1 MTDKNGY
8 VALKRFVL
16 NELTCH
22 LSDSLTYH
30 GVHHTKDVMDVCKK
44 YIKRLKIEENDAK
57 LLLTGALIHDIG
69 FLYTYR
75 DHEEKGAEIAC
86 QFLPQYGYSTKE
98 IEVISGLVIAT
109 KVPQKPQTVLEQI
122 LCDADL
128 DYLGRADFEPISE
141 TLFQELQNMNLVH
154 ERLLWD
160 NIQIKFLEG
169 HFYHTDFAKK
179 YRQPNKAA
187 RLAEI
192 KERVEK
198 GSY

>member
-8 VALKRFVL
+8 MALKRFVI
-16 NELTCH
+16 NELTYH
-22 LSDSLTYH
+22 LSSSLTYH
-30 GVHHTKDVMDVCKK
+30 GVHHTKDVIDVCKK

-69 FLYTYR
+69 FLHTYR
-75 DHEEKGAEIAC
+75 DHEEKGVEVAQELL
-86 QFLPQYGYSTKE
+86 FQYGYSQEE
-98 IEVISGLVIAT
+98 IQIISGLIRAT
-109 KVPQKPQTVLEQI
+109 KVPQQPQSLLEQI

-141 TLFQELQNMNLVH
+141 TLFQELQNMNFVH
-154 ERLLWD
+154 ERLVWD

-179 YRQPNKAA
+179 YRQPNKAT

-192 KERVEK
+192 KERVIK